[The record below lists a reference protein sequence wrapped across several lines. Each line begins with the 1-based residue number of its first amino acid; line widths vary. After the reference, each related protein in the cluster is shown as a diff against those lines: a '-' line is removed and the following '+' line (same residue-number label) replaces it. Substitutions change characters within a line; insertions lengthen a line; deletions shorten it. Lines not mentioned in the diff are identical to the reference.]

1 MQPFLVSAG
10 LVALA
15 EMGDKTQLLSFMLA
29 VRLRKPWSIIAGI
42 LVATLFN
49 HTLAG
54 VLGNFLA
61 AWIPRTALIWTVG
74 LAFIGF
80 GLWTLHPDSID
91 DDLKLHKGSAFVTT
105 AIAFFIAE
113 MGDKTQFAT
122 IALAARFQAP
132 LEVILGTTTG
142 MLLADIPAVWL
153 GDKLSDRVPMRAV
166 RIVAAVLFIAMGT
179 VTLLSLTREGS

>member
-1 MQPFLVSAG
+1 MQPFLVSTG

-15 EMGDKTQLLSFMLA
+15 EMGDKTQLLSFVLA
-29 VRLRKPWSIIAGI
+29 ARLRKPWPIMGGI
-42 LVATLFN
+42 LVATLLN
-49 HTLAG
+49 HALAG
-54 VLGNFLA
+54 GLGTLLA
-61 AWIPRTALIWTVG
+61 GWIPRTALIWSTG

-80 GLWTLHPDSID
+80 GLWTLHPDSIG
-91 DDLKLHKGSAFVTT
+91 DDLKLHRGSAFVTT
-105 AIAFFIAE
+105 AIAFFMAE

-132 LEVILGTTTG
+132 LQVVLGTTAG

-166 RIVAAVLFIAMGT
+166 RIVAALLFIAMGA
-179 VTLLSLTREGS
+179 VTLLSLMGDGS